1 MATHPCPPPRA
12 RRHPQCHPSG
22 HPDPPL
28 SPDGWSQGQGAGPKA
43 EPVSP
48 SGTRGA
54 HPLQDLGPQPPTQG
68 LARKCL
74 HQVCQVVAEALR
86 VAGGSW
92 PAVWGR
98 GDRPL
103 GLARGHLLCPD
114 GVPSPSL
121 SPYSHDEGCLSS
133 SQDHAPL
140 AALPLLATSSP
151 QYQEA
156 IATVIQRA
164 NLAYGDFIRSQEGVT
179 FNGQVSRGVGRWKTE
194 NSAGRAGLDLQPS
207 GGRGRWPSPA
217 ASQLRPRAAP
227 PPAPGLPDRGLR
239 RGHPGLRCLVL
250 QQSARVRESEQQP
263 QGQRG
268 QRAGT
273 SPPRPPRA

>member
-1 MATHPCPPPRA
+1 M
-12 RRHPQCHPSG
+12 
-22 HPDPPL
+22 
-28 SPDGWSQGQGAGPKA
+28 
-43 EPVSP
+43 
-48 SGTRGA
+48 
-54 HPLQDLGPQPPTQG
+54 
-68 LARKCL
+68 
-74 HQVCQVVAEALR
+74 
-86 VAGGSW
+86 AGGSW
-92 PAVWGR
+92 PAVRGR

-179 FNGQVSRGVGRWKTE
+179 FNGQVSRGVGEMEDGKLCR
-194 NSAGRAGLDLQPS
+194 AGRPGPPAQLGQGSMAVPS
-207 GGRGRWPSPA
+207 RIPAQATGR
-217 ASQLRPRAAP
+217 P
-227 PPAPGLPDRGLR
+227 PPPRSR
-239 RGHPGLRCLVL
+239 
-250 QQSARVRESEQQP
+250 SA
-263 QGQRG
+263 
-268 QRAGT
+268 
-273 SPPRPPRA
+273 

>member
-1 MATHPCPPPRA
+1 M
-12 RRHPQCHPSG
+12 
-22 HPDPPL
+22 
-28 SPDGWSQGQGAGPKA
+28 
-43 EPVSP
+43 
-48 SGTRGA
+48 
-54 HPLQDLGPQPPTQG
+54 
-68 LARKCL
+68 
-74 HQVCQVVAEALR
+74 
-86 VAGGSW
+86 AGGSW
-92 PAVWGR
+92 PAVRGR

-207 GGRGRWPSPA
+207 WGRGRWPSPA

-227 PPAPGLPDRGLR
+227 RPPPLQVCLIGDCVGGILAFDALCCSNQPVSESQSSSRRGSVASVQVPAPAAPPGVKRGGQR
-239 RGHPGLRCLVL
+239 SPGLVPGG
-250 QQSARVRESEQQP
+250 QGSAWAADGYSR
-263 QGQRG
+263 
-268 QRAGT
+268 
-273 SPPRPPRA
+273 

>member
-22 HPDPPL
+22 HLDPPL
-28 SPDGWSQGQGAGPKA
+28 SPDGWSQGQGARPKA

-48 SGTRGA
+48 SGMRGA

-68 LARKCL
+68 LARKCP

-92 PAVWGR
+92 PAVRGR

-179 FNGQVSRGVGRWKTE
+179 FNGQVSCGEMEDGKLCR
-194 NSAGRAGLDLQPS
+194 AGRPGPPAQLGQGLMAVPS
-207 GGRGRWPSPA
+207 RIPAQATGRPS
-217 ASQLRPRAAP
+217 P